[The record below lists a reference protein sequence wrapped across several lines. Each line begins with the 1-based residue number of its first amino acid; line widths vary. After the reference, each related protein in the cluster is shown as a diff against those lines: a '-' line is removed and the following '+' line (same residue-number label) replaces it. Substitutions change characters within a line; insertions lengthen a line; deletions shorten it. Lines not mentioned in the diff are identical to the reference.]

1 MGHSASLEN
10 NHPHDTAAVMIEE
23 FVHRSFPDSI
33 YNQYHELMTMNKV
46 DGRKLISLDDDQVAD
61 YINQIGVTDVHHRM
75 AIAEELINIK
85 NKISTNVTVSSSSNT
100 AIRYSE
106 AGQYIMGGI
115 AQSLEAASTVVTTQL
130 ISRIVDLHQLV
141 DQLTSFL
148 PFDGFDD
155 DIRQYKLMISDYSY
169 LWMMLTR
176 FMVKNSKNS
185 LSAEAIKHFDE
196 KQILRVH
203 TRVFYQL
210 RSSSCHDED
219 DDDRVAVKVKS
230 DDLNSSSSF
239 IPEKCVYLRFA
250 MTDED
255 SGDLS
260 SNRVKNQLF
269 DDIRGMYDMEVLKG
283 ESMMELCYFESN
295 QIGKQVGRDL
305 FNHCMPTSEVQWPE
319 LQSDDAMTSLVFS
332 GLGQIYLMRCS
343 SSTKEYE
350 RICKRSLTR

>member
-1 MGHSASLEN
+1 MTTN
-10 NHPHDTAAVMIEE
+10 N
-23 FVHRSFPDSI
+23 
-33 YNQYHELMTMNKV
+33 V
-46 DGRKLISLDDDQVAD
+46 DGKRLISLDDDQVAD

-75 AIAEELINIK
+75 AIAEEIINIK
-85 NKISTNVTVSSSSNT
+85 NKISTTVNSSGNT
-100 AIRYSE
+100 VIRYSA
-106 AGQYIMGGI
+106 AGQYIMDGI
-115 AQSLEAASTVVTTQL
+115 TQSLEAASTVVTTQL
-130 ISRIVDLHQLV
+130 ISQIVDLHQLV
-141 DQLTSFL
+141 DQLTSLL

-155 DIRQYKLMISDYSY
+155 DIRQYKLIISDYSY

-185 LSAEAIKHFDE
+185 LSAETIKHFDE

-210 RSSSCHDED
+210 HSSSCHDD
-219 DDDRVAVKVKS
+219 DDDTVAVKVES
-230 DDLNSSSSF
+230 DDPNHSSPSLS
-239 IPEKCVYLRFA
+239 PKKCVYLRFA

-260 SNRVKNQLF
+260 SNPVKNQLF
-269 DDIRGMYDMEVLKG
+269 DDIRGMYDMEVRKG

-295 QIGKQVGRDL
+295 QIGKQVGRGL
-305 FNHCMPTSEVQWPE
+305 FNQCMPTSEVQWPE

-332 GLGQIYLMRCS
+332 GLGQVYLMRCS

-350 RICKRSLTR
+350 RICKHTIQVLSISIDQLHMTYYI

>member
-1 MGHSASLEN
+1 MGHSASLISGEDN
-10 NHPHDTAAVMIEE
+10 DPNDAAAVMIEE

-33 YNQYHELMTMNKV
+33 YNQYHELMTMNNV
-46 DGRKLISLDDDQVAD
+46 DGRRLISLDDMKVAD

-75 AIAEELINIK
+75 AITEELINIK
-85 NKISTNVTVSSSSNT
+85 NKILTTVSSSSNNVN
-100 AIRYSE
+100 
-106 AGQYIMGGI
+106 AGQYIMDGI

-130 ISRIVDLHQLV
+130 ISHIVDLHQLV
-141 DQLTSFL
+141 DQLTSLL

-176 FMVKNSKNS
+176 FMVKNSKNA
-185 LSAEAIKHFDE
+185 LSAEMIKHFDE

-210 RSSSCHDED
+210 RSSSCHDD
-219 DDDRVAVKVKS
+219 DDDDTVAVKVVS
-230 DDLNSSSSF
+230 DDSHSSPSYS
-239 IPEKCVYLRFA
+239 VYLRFA

-332 GLGQIYLMRCS
+332 GLGQVYLMRCS

-350 RICKRSLTR
+350 RICKHSLTR